1 MVVVIAISGEGPTRC
16 RSYSLH
22 MAMHAFEAHRLPL
35 TISARHHSPTMMID
49 LTGSE
54 KTTLNTF
61 VERAI
66 TDGRHPPS
74 PRIRTLDALVAELEP
89 PPTVT
94 GGRAPTIGQGESLS
108 DDTPRRDRT
117 QRRELSGATHGQA
130 VPLALGETRLAC
142 FPWRCCWR
150 ICGPSSGGSPLAAIQ
165 HRSIRL

>member
-1 MVVVIAISGEGPTRC
+1 MSGPGSACQGDALTTA
-16 RSYSLH
+16 S
-22 MAMHAFEAHRLPL
+22 FEAHRLPL

-66 TDGRHPPS
+66 TDGCHPPS

-94 GGRAPTIGQGESLS
+94 GGRA
-108 DDTPRRDRT
+108 RR
-117 QRRELSGATHGQA
+117 SAKA
-130 VPLALGETRLAC
+130 KV
-142 FPWRCCWR
+142 
-150 ICGPSSGGSPLAAIQ
+150 
-165 HRSIRL
+165 